1 MPDTRRSLPLSAL
14 LPALP
19 GVQVVGPPLDGL
31 AISGLAYDSRRVRPG
46 DLFVALPGLH
56 VDGMRF
62 VPAAIDRGAVAVLC
76 QQEPLQ
82 EQETHVPHLVVPDAR
97 AAMADAAAAYFGHP
111 SDRLHLVGVTG
122 TDGKT
127 TTGFLLHALLQGTGR
142 PAGLIG
148 TVGFRVGDR
157 AIENQLHQT
166 TPESPDVQELLA
178 AMVEADLE
186 YAVLETSSHALM
198 LDRVRGC
205 RFDSAILTNITSDHL
220 DFHGTLENYR
230 AAKARLFAGLGG
242 DPPRAVA
249 PIAIL
254 NRDDASYDAMAAAS
268 AAPVLS
274 YGRHPD
280 ADVRATDVVIGAS
293 GIRFRAVTPA
303 GVVELHSPL
312 TGDFN
317 VSNLLAALGFAV
329 ARSIPLDAAGRALGS
344 LGGVPG
350 RMQRVEAGQPF
361 AVVIDFAH
369 TPDALA
375 KALDTLRA
383 VTPPPGRLI
392 AVFGAPGER
401 DRGKRPV
408 MGRVA
413 AERCDLVVLADDDP
427 RGEDRHAIIEQ
438 IAAGARAAG
447 LREGRTLLLRPDR
460 RDAIATA
467 IGAARPGDTVLLAGK
482 GHEQSITS
490 GDVVQVWD
498 EESAARAAIAA
509 LKGEQ

>member
-1 MPDTRRSLPLSAL
+1 
-14 LPALP
+14 
-19 GVQVVGPPLDGL
+19 VVGPSLDGL
-31 AISGLAYDSRRVRPG
+31 AISGIAYDSRRVRPG

-62 VPAAIDRGAVAVLC
+62 IPAAVDRGATTVLC
-76 QQEPLQ
+76 QRWPAQDEEP
-82 EQETHVPHLVVPDAR
+82 TVPHLVVHDAR
-97 AAMADAAAAYFGHP
+97 SAMADLAAAYYGHP

-127 TTGFLLHALLQGTGR
+127 TTGFLLHALLQGTGH

-148 TVGFRVGDR
+148 TVGFRVGDQ

-178 AMVEADLE
+178 AMVEAALE

-242 DPPRAVA
+242 DPPRTIE

-274 YGRHPD
+274 YGRHPE
-280 ADVRATDVVIGAS
+280 AAVRATDIIVGAS

-303 GVVELHSPL
+303 GAVELRSPL

-317 VSNLLAALGFAV
+317 VSNLLAALSLAV
-329 ARSIPLDAAGRALGS
+329 ARAIPLDAAARALGS
-344 LGGVPG
+344 LRGVPG

-375 KALDTLRA
+375 KALDALRA

-392 AVFGAPGER
+392 VVFGAPGER
-401 DRGKRPV
+401 DRTKRPA

-447 LREGRTLLLRPDR
+447 LREGQTLLLQPDR
-460 RDAIATA
+460 REAITTA
-467 IGAARPGDTVLLAGK
+467 MAMARPGDTVLLAGK
-482 GHEQSITS
+482 GHEQSITI
-490 GDVVQVWD
+490 GNVVQAWD
-498 EESAARAAIAA
+498 EEAAARAAIAA

>member
-1 MPDTRRSLPLSAL
+1 
-14 LPALP
+14 
-19 GVQVVGPPLDGL
+19 VVGPSLDGL

-56 VDGMRF
+56 VDGARF
-62 VPAAIDRGAVAVLC
+62 IPAAIDRGAIAVLC
-76 QQEPLQ
+76 QQEPAEDQ
-82 EQETHVPHLVVPDAR
+82 EPAVPRLVVADAR

-111 SDRLHLVGVTG
+111 SNHLHMVGVTG

-157 AIENQLHQT
+157 AIENELHQT
-166 TPESPDVQELLA
+166 TPESPDVQELLTT
-178 AMVEADLE
+178 MVEAGLE

-242 DPPRAVA
+242 DPPRAA
-249 PIAIL
+249 PPIAIL
-254 NRDDASYDAMAAAS
+254 NRDDASYDAMAEAS

-280 ADVRATDVVIGAS
+280 ADVRATDVTVGAS

-303 GVVELHSPL
+303 GSTELRSPL

-317 VSNLLAALGFAV
+317 VSNLLAALSFAV
-329 ARSIPLDAAGRALGS
+329 ARSIPLDAAARALGT

-375 KALDTLRA
+375 KALDALRA

-392 AVFGAPGER
+392 VVFGAPGER

-427 RGEDRHAIIEQ
+427 RGEDRHAIIAQ

-447 LREGRTLLLRPDR
+447 LREGQTLLPRPDR
-460 RDAIATA
+460 RDAIAAA

-482 GHEQSITS
+482 GHERSITI
-490 GDVVQVWD
+490 GEVVQPWD
-498 EESAARAAIAA
+498 EEAAARAAIAA

>member
-1 MPDTRRSLPLSAL
+1 VPDIHRSLSLSAL

-19 GVQVVGPPLDGL
+19 GVQVVGPPLAGR

-46 DLFVALPGLH
+46 NLFVALPGLR

-62 VPAAIDRGAVAVLC
+62 IPAAIDHGATAVLC
-76 QQEPLQ
+76 QQRPAQDGEPA
-82 EQETHVPHLVVPDAR
+82 VPHLVVPDAR
-97 AAMADAAAAYFGHP
+97 AAMADAAAAFHGHP
-111 SDRLHLVGVTG
+111 SDHLHMVGVTG

-127 TTGFLLHALLQGTGR
+127 TTGFLLHALLQATAR

-157 AIENQLHQT
+157 AIENHLHQT
-166 TPESPDVQELLA
+166 TPESPDVQQLLA
-178 AMVEADLE
+178 TMVEAGLE

-242 DPPRAVA
+242 DPPRTAA

-280 ADVRATDVVIGAS
+280 ADVRATDVVIAAS

-303 GVVELHSPL
+303 GVVELRSPL

-329 ARSIPLDAAGRALGS
+329 ARSIPLDAAARALGT
-344 LGGVPG
+344 LQGVPG

-392 AVFGAPGER
+392 VVFGAPGER

-427 RGEDRHAIIEQ
+427 RSEDRHAIIEQ

-447 LREGRTLLLRPDR
+447 LREGQTLLPRPDR
-460 RDAIATA
+460 RAAIATA
-467 IGAARPGDTVLLAGK
+467 IAAARPGDTVLLAGK

-490 GDVVQVWD
+490 GDVVQAWD
-498 EESAARAAIAA
+498 EEAAARAAIAA
-509 LKGEQ
+509 LRGEQ